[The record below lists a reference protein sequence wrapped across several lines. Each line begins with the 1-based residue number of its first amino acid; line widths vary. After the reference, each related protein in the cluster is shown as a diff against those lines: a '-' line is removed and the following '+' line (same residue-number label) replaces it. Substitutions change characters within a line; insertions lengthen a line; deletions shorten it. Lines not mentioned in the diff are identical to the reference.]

1 MSVMQPINLRS
12 FRQKST
18 QGKRKLRRFLTK
30 LENKIPRGLDKK
42 IAGLEKEVWKE
53 TDCMSCANCCKT
65 MTPTYTMQDIRRIS
79 AHLSMTVEA
88 FQQKWLRQEKGG
100 DRDWLNKSVPCQFLD
115 LKDNKCSI
123 YDVRPADCAGFPH
136 FPKKFK
142 DYAHVHKQNVELC
155 PATHRLVERMM
166 DEMLHRR

>member
-1 MSVMQPINLRS
+1 
-12 FRQKST
+12 
-18 QGKRKLRRFLTK
+18 
-30 LENKIPRGLDKK
+30 
-42 IAGLEKEVWKE
+42 
-53 TDCMSCANCCKT
+53 
-65 MTPTYTMQDIRRIS
+65 
-79 AHLSMTVEA
+79 MTVEA

-155 PATHRLVERMM
+155 PATYRMVEKMIERMNGRG
-166 DEMLHRR
+166 E